1 MLSLSLLSFKVY
13 MLVYRRVDHEEKK
26 GSPAAAGKAAHVQA
40 LACDSSHSTPDE
52 RTKTQTERS
61 IPTSMVDLVADE
73 AAGSSSEAE
82 QGRKH
87 ENLEQEADIE
97 ERSDKKMKV

>member
-1 MLSLSLLSFKVY
+1 

-26 GSPAAAGKAAHVQA
+26 GSPAAAGEAAHVQA

-73 AAGSSSEAE
+73 AAGSEAE

-87 ENLEQEADIE
+87 ENLEQEADVE

>member
-1 MLSLSLLSFKVY
+1 MLILSLLSFKVY

-26 GSPAAAGKAAHVQA
+26 GSTAGEAARVQA
-40 LACDSSHSTPDE
+40 LACDSSHSTPDG

-73 AAGSSSEAE
+73 AAGSEAE
-82 QGRKH
+82 QRRKH
-87 ENLEQEADIE
+87 ENLEQEADVE